1 MKKILSLIRPHNQIC
16 IKIYIL
22 ILKNN
27 SNNNN
32 NNSNQKQNKKSEKE
46 KEKKNKKKGISVE
59 NLTEYI
65 GNVSEFAQCT
75 FNLPDRIVNFSWLL
89 HEFNVV
95 YVQRQKFVLIIL
107 QQHTKYILLK
117 TILKENC

>member
-1 MKKILSLIRPHNQIC
+1 MYQNIHFNFEKQQQQQQQQQQPKTKQKKWER
-16 IKIYIL
+16 KI
-22 ILKNN
+22 
-27 SNNNN
+27 
-32 NNSNQKQNKKSEKE
+32 
-46 KEKKNKKKGISVE
+46 KKNKKKGISVE